1 MNRSDRHP
9 GAVHPDQDPWP
20 NGYSKPGLAAGSE
33 PGVGKAE
40 SAPAASTWVDND
52 EEPELDF
59 KEYLWLLWARRWI
72 ILAVTAIVT
81 LTTWAWTHSRPV
93 KYRTSTT
100 ISIDARSPQIIRQ
113 SQFLIGPNPWE
124 QAVYIRE
131 QERILRSYDL
141 AQRAVVKIGLDA
153 ITGDGS
159 ESSAVAMLL
168 GMLDVMPLAETTLVT
183 LSMTGSDPDRIAEWL
198 NLYIDEYIAFNI
210 DDSLKQTNQIYEVI
224 TEELEPLREQLT
236 ESEERLMSFKKRQG
250 SLLSADQDKNVIS
263 EQVNK
268 LTTELAEA
276 KAERIRLETKILA
289 LEEVASRGLS
299 STDAPEV
306 LDDRTLLELNRQR
319 NELEAELTKNLQVYR
334 EGHPTIKDLRGRIKG
349 IELRI
354 RDQIESVI
362 NALRLDFEIM
372 RRREQTLSSSLAQLR
387 EESIELSQQ
396 TLEYETLKRD
406 YDQIKTF
413 YNGLLARSKEAE
425 ISGSISFNRIR
436 VIDRARPAKQPVS
449 PNLTRSVTMGL
460 MIGALL
466 GIGLVL
472 TLNHL
477 DRTLRTPTEIKRR
490 LGLDVFA
497 MVPAQTNVSKRIIRE
512 VFQGLRTAL
521 MFAAQ
526 ADTCQVVLVVSAG
539 PGEGKTTTVFN
550 LGKVLAAAG
559 SRVLIIDGD
568 LRKPRIH
575 KILKLPSSDGLTS
588 LVLGERDL
596 SQVVYCIEGTLDV
609 IPCGPLPPNPPAM
622 FGNPAFRRLLESLR
636 QRYDWILLDSAPI
649 ISVTDSVVC
658 ASVVDM
664 VLLVVEFGH
673 LDHKMIQGAQHQL
686 ARAGANVVGA
696 VLNKVDMEKK
706 AYYYDPSYYSYYY
719 GEDEYGE
726 NPKEEG

>member
-1 MNRSDRHP
+1 MNRSDHYP
-9 GAVHPDQDPWP
+9 GASHPNQDPWP
-20 NGYSKPGLAAGSE
+20 NGYSE
-33 PGVGKAE
+33 PGFTVEPEPGTGKAE
-40 SAPAASTWVDND
+40 PVAAGTWVDSN

-72 ILAVTAIVT
+72 ILTVTTIVT
-81 LTTWAWTHSRPV
+81 ISSWAWTHSRPV
-93 KYRTSTT
+93 TYRTTTT

-131 QERILRSYDL
+131 QERILKSYDL
-141 AQRAVVKIGLDA
+141 AQRAVAKIGLDA
-153 ITGDGS
+153 FPGNSS
-159 ESSAVAMLL
+159 EHSAVGMLL
-168 GMLDVMPLAETTLVT
+168 GILDVNPIADTTLVT
-183 LSMTGSDPDRIAEWL
+183 VSMSGSDPDSIAEWL
-198 NLYIDEYIAFNI
+198 NLYIEEYKDYNI
-210 DDSLKQTNQIYEVI
+210 EDSLHQTSQVYKVI
-224 TEELEPLREQLT
+224 TDELEPLRQQLI
-236 ESEERLMSFKKRQG
+236 ESEQRLMSFKKQQG
-250 SLLSADQDKNVIS
+250 SLLSADQDKNIIS

-268 LTTELAEA
+268 LTSELAEA

-289 LEEVASRGLS
+289 LEEVANRGLS
-299 STDAPEV
+299 AADAPEV
-306 LDDRTLLELNRQR
+306 LDDSTLQELNRQL
-319 NELEAELTKNLQVYR
+319 NQLEVELTKNLQVYR
-334 EGHPTIKDLRGRIKG
+334 EGHPTIKDLRGRIAG

-354 RDQIESVI
+354 SDQIESVL

-372 RRREQTLSSSLAQLR
+372 KRRERTLSSNLAQLR
-387 EESIELSQQ
+387 EDSIELSQQ
-396 TLEYETLKRD
+396 TLRYETLKRD
-406 YDQIKTF
+406 YNQNKTF
-413 YNGLLARSKEAE
+413 YDSLLARSKEAE
-425 ISGSISFNRIR
+425 ISGSISFNRVR
-436 VIDRARPAKQPVS
+436 VIDRARPARQPIS
-449 PNLTRSVTMGL
+449 PNLTRSVTMGT
-460 MIGALL
+460 MIGAIL

-472 TLNHL
+472 TLNYL
-477 DRTLRTPTEIKRR
+477 DRTLRTPNDVKRR
-490 LGLDVFA
+490 LRLDVFA
-497 MVPAQTNVSKRIIRE
+497 MVPAQTDVSKRIIRE

-526 ADTCQVVLVVSAG
+526 PDTCQVVLVVSAG

-596 SQVVYCIEGTLDV
+596 SQVVYSIEGTLDV

-622 FGNPAFRRLLESLR
+622 FGNPAFRRLLESFR

-664 VLLVVEFGH
+664 VLLVIEFGR

-719 GEDEYGE
+719 GEEEYGE

>member
-1 MNRSDRHP
+1 MKGMNRSDQQP
-9 GAVHPDQDPWP
+9 GAIHPDQDPWP
-20 NGYSKPGLAAGSE
+20 TGYSE
-33 PGVGKAE
+33 PGFEPPASQAQAE
-40 SAPAASTWVDND
+40 SAPAGAWVGG
-52 EEPELDF
+52 EEELELDL

-81 LTTWAWTHSRPV
+81 LTSWAWTHSRPV
-93 KYRTSTT
+93 RYRSTTT

-141 AQRAVVKIGLDA
+141 AKRAVAKIGLDA
-153 ITGDGS
+153 FPGDGS
-159 ESSAVAMLL
+159 EGLAVSMLL
-168 GMLDVMPLAETTLVT
+168 GMLDVTPVADTTLVT
-183 LSMTGSDPDRIAEWL
+183 LSMTGSDPDHIAEWL
-198 NLYIDEYIAFNI
+198 NLYIDEYITFNI
-210 DDSLKQTNQIYEVI
+210 EDSLQQTNQIYTVI
-224 TEELEPLREQLT
+224 TDELEPLRQQLV

-268 LTTELAEA
+268 LTSELAEA

-299 STDAPEV
+299 ATDAPEV
-306 LDDRTLLELNRQR
+306 LDDLTLLELNRQR
-319 NELEAELTKNLQVYR
+319 NQLEVDLAKNLQVYR
-334 EGHPTIKDLRGRIKG
+334 EGHPIIKDLRSRIAG

-354 RDQIESVI
+354 NDQIDSVL

-372 RRREQTLSSSLAQLR
+372 RRRERTLSSNLAQLR
-387 EESIELSQQ
+387 EDSIELSQQ

-406 YDQIKTF
+406 YNQNKTF
-413 YNGLLARSKEAE
+413 YDGLLARSKEAE
-425 ISGSISFNRIR
+425 ISGSISFNRVR
-436 VIDRARPAKQPVS
+436 VIDRARPSTHPVS
-449 PNLTRSVTMGL
+449 PNLGRSVTMGM

-472 TLNHL
+472 ALNYL
-477 DRTLRTPTEIKRR
+477 DRTLRTPTEVKRR

-497 MVPAQTNVSKRIIRE
+497 MVPAQTDVSKRIIRE

-521 MFAAQ
+521 MFAAR
-526 ADTCQVVLVVSAG
+526 ADACQVVLMVSAG

-575 KILKLPSSDGLTS
+575 KVLKLPSSDGLTS

-596 SQVVYCIEGTLDV
+596 SQVVYSIEGSLDV

-664 VLLVVEFGH
+664 VLLVIEFGH

-696 VLNKVDMEKK
+696 LLNKVDMEKK

-719 GEDEYGE
+719 GDEEYGE
-726 NPKEEG
+726 NPKEQG